1 MAWSSGQHRRLPLQG
16 SKVRNSAIATSFF
29 GNVPRANS
37 SEEMRVAERARR
49 ARRKA
54 GAKTGVAATCFESG
68 MDSRKEKKVRLESD

>member
-1 MAWSSGQHRRLPLQG
+1 MVSIEDCHSKG
-16 SKVRNSAIATSFF
+16 SRVQTSPSPILFL

-68 MDSRKEKKVRLESD
+68 MDLRKEKKVRLESD